1 MKMKVFFTIAAICPL
16 VVCHAAEGVYD
27 YPPGYDPL
35 LAIESSLPMQAAVAD
50 VAGIGV
56 VTHNNGT
63 SVVVSVNTYWVGNP
77 GNTNCLHI
85 TGGDTLPPVTNT
97 PIVLL
102 ASLYSGFVKVDPPM
116 CKFAYIFDKSDIANR
131 YAADGLFLVSDE
143 HSWFNA
149 SAINFAEVA
158 FTSNLVFAAQVSPSM
173 QAFYELIRD
182 GYRLYPKSSRI
193 HTDSL
198 AAFDLCE
205 YYMPTNFMISLWGD
219 PLLTNIV
226 RDCVA
231 NGYWIKTGSFPP

>member
-1 MKMKVFFTIAAICPL
+1 MKMNALFTIAVVFPL
-16 VVCHAAEGVYD
+16 VVCHAVEGVYD
-27 YPPGYDPL
+27 YPLGHDPL
-35 LAIESSLPMQAAVAD
+35 QAINSSLPMQAAVAD
-50 VAGIGV
+50 IAGIGV
-56 VTHNNGT
+56 VTHNDGT

-77 GNTNCLHI
+77 GSTNCLHI
-85 TGGDTLPPVTNT
+85 TGADVLPAVTNA
-97 PIVLL
+97 PIVFL
-102 ASLYSGFVKVDPPM
+102 ASQYSGFVEVDPPT
-116 CKFAYIFDKSDIANR
+116 CKYAYIFDKADITNR
-131 YAADGLFLVSDE
+131 YSAAGLFFISGE
-143 HSWFNA
+143 RSWFNA
-149 SAINFAEVA
+149 SATNFAQVA

-205 YYMPTNFMISLWGD
+205 YYMPTNFMMTIWGD

-226 RDCVA
+226 RDSVA